1 VLAGRLD
8 LAEISRP
15 RATVFRVEALA
26 TAAGRG
32 TGRGT
37 ILAVA
42 RGGMSLEGSASCR
55 STDAVFIFS
64 GSMGAV

>member
-1 VLAGRLD
+1 MLAGNLD
-8 LAEISRP
+8 FAVISRP
-15 RATVFRVEALA
+15 RAAVFGVEALA

-42 RGGMSLEGSASCR
+42 RGGISLEGSASCR